1 MSKKTL
7 VIGASTNPTRYSNMA
22 THKLL
27 EHKHEVELLGK
38 QSGEVAGH
46 TIKQSTEELSAD
58 FHTVTLYIN
67 SERQIEYFDYLV
79 ALHPQRVIFN
89 PGTENP
95 SLKLLL
101 EKNGIQ
107 TLEVCTLVLLATG
120 QF

>member
-46 TIKQSTEELSAD
+46 VINHSTDELSKD
-58 FHTVTLYIN
+58 FHSVTLYLN
-67 SERQIEYFDYLV
+67 PDRQTEYFDYLV
-79 ALHPQRVIFN
+79 ALHPDRVIFN

-95 SLKLLL
+95 ALKLLL

-107 TLEVCTLVLLATG
+107 AIEACTLVMLATG
-120 QF
+120 QY